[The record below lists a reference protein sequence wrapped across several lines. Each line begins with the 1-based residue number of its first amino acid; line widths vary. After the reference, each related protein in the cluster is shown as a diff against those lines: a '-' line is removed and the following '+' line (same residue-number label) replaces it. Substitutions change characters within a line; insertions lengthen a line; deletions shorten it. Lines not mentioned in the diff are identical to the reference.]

1 MTTPRPDDRHRDAA
15 ERFIA
20 GEDRLSALLRDV
32 PRFEAPA
39 SLASAV
45 ATAARAVQARMA
57 AEAERD
63 AVRASAPPP
72 AFNAPPTLSDSVLRE
87 AARLQTAQAARRDVV
102 FEQVLQGKPAD
113 AVLGAPVSAPTEAW
127 LRTQA
132 MQHRDEAAAVASAVP
147 PPARRASAV
156 ARWWRSLGVAATA
169 FAVAGLATKIVLS
182 QLDDGTPM
190 TASLS
195 SNVVI
200 ADKAGPAV
208 QGEAALASAPAL
220 AATPSTSSTPP
231 AQEAQTEGAPST
243 PGLARTAPPAEPVRR
258 PTTPSPAARKERA
271 REPSPAFAPSPS
283 PAPSTPPVTATA
295 EPVPPTPA
303 APAAP
308 AILAAPPPMASM
320 QAQADA
326 APAPPSAPA
335 LAPAPA
341 PPPAAAPAPAPG
353 VAADARAR
361 RVPQSAFLA
370 APAAAGLTAES
381 ASESAAESAAP
392 AKATAKAAAPVAR
405 KSATVTL
412 EDDPAS
418 VAMQWRPG
426 RGLHVWSAEPDNAA
440 VRDWVARL
448 WAAMPADARPVAPYG
463 IQRDDALARGQLRI
477 EQGAERP
484 DVR

>member
-1 MTTPRPDDRHRDAA
+1 MTTRQSGNPGHDAA

-63 AVRASAPPP
+63 AVRTSAPPP
-72 AFNAPPTLSDSVLRE
+72 TFGAPPTLSDSVLRE
-87 AARLQTAQAARRDVV
+87 AARLQAAQAARRDVV
-102 FEQVLQGKPAD
+102 FDQVLRGKPAD
-113 AVLGAPVSAPTEAW
+113 DVLGAPVSAPTEAW

-132 MQHRDEAAAVASAVP
+132 AQHRDGAASTAAVAP
-147 PPARRASAV
+147 PPPRRATAV
-156 ARWWRSLGVAATA
+156 SRWWRSLGVAATA
-169 FAVAGLATKIVLS
+169 FAVAGLATRIVLS

-200 ADKAGPAV
+200 ADDAGPATR
-208 QGEAALASAPAL
+208 GEPGLASAPAM
-220 AATPSTSSTPP
+220 AAPAAEDAQDVQTS
-231 AQEAQTEGAPST
+231 EATSAAAPER
-243 PGLARTAPPAEPVRR
+243 AAPQAAPVHR
-258 PTTPSPAARKERA
+258 PTTPSLTARKA
-271 REPSPAFAPSPS
+271 H
-283 PAPSTPPVTATA
+283 APSTAPAA
-295 EPVPPTPA
+295 AAAASTPA
-303 APAAP
+303 APAAPATP
-308 AILAAPPPMASM
+308 AILAAPPPMAS
-320 QAQADA
+320 AQAPTD
-326 APAPPSAPA
+326 
-335 LAPAPA
+335 
-341 PPPAAAPAPAPG
+341 AAPAPAPG
-353 VAADARAR
+353 VGAEARAR
-361 RVPQSAFLA
+361 RVPQSAYMA
-370 APAAAGLTAES
+370 APAAAPAES
-381 ASESAAESAAP
+381 LAAS
-392 AKATAKAAAPVAR
+392 KATGQAAVPEAR

-426 RGLHVWSAEPDNAA
+426 KGLHVWSAEPDNAA

-477 EQGAERP
+477 EQGTEP
-484 DVR
+484 PGVN